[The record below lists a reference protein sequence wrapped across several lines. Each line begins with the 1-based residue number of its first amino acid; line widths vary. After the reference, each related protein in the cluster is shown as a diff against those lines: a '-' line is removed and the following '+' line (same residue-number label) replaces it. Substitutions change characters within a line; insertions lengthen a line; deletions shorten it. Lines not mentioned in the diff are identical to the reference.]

1 MIIKTSEETR
11 DDNIKLNSSY
21 ALIGVV
27 VVVAFTAG
35 TALLLVLYSNASPL
49 PPSFDYRAFAQEE
62 DNKTT
67 TTADNT
73 TNTTNL
79 SSNSTLIDF
88 VSNIEQIRAHLNAAM
103 MNKQTGNNSLA
114 QAHTMHPI
122 AEIYSSIEPQIANAN
137 MTLNQTLASNL
148 NELSQIVNSSTTD
161 EFNTQAQKINGLVNQ
176 TVKQVVP
183 VQTGDNS
190 TFGLAVVTDLLSIA
204 SEEYGEAIENGT
216 IKEIVEY
223 QDGQAF
229 VSRAQDLMIQMS
241 SSTGL
246 PQEKTP
252 EIQETNKLFSDL
264 NTAIQNKSS
273 PEVVDTSIRAI
284 IHKISEITGISE
296 ENLGGGG
303 GEEIN
308 CSPAAKSREIISE
321 IRTLLNQT
329 IQAHKQQNY
338 AEAEALAT
346 TAYLDNY
353 EFIEAPLAE
362 KDNALMEN
370 TEVMLRE
377 QLRQLIQNKV
387 SIEEL
392 QEHIDKI
399 NSDLDKAEELL
410 ATS

>member
-1 MIIKTSEETR
+1 MIRKTSEETR

-27 VVVAFTAG
+27 VVVAFAVA
-35 TALLLVLYSNASPL
+35 TALLILYSNTSPL
-49 PPSFDYRAFAQEE
+49 PSSFDYRVFAQQE

-67 TTADNT
+67 SADDT

-103 MNKQTGNNSLA
+103 MNKQAGNNSLA
-114 QAHTMHPI
+114 QAHTLHPI

-148 NELSQIVNSSTTD
+148 NELSQMVNSSTTD

-183 VQTGDNS
+183 VETVDNS
-190 TFGLAVVTDLLSIA
+190 TFGLAVVADLLSIA
-204 SEEYGEAIENGT
+204 SEEYGEAVENGT

-229 VSRAQDLMIQMS
+229 VSRAQDLMVQT
-241 SSTGL
+241 SSTGGL
-246 PQEKTP
+246 PPQEQTL

-273 PEVVDTSIRAI
+273 PELVDTSIRAI
-284 IHKISEITGISE
+284 IHEIS
-296 ENLGGGG
+296 
-303 GEEIN
+303 
-308 CSPAAKSREIISE
+308 K
-321 IRTLLNQT
+321 
-329 IQAHKQQNY
+329 
-338 AEAEALAT
+338 
-346 TAYLDNY
+346 
-353 EFIEAPLAE
+353 
-362 KDNALMEN
+362 
-370 TEVMLRE
+370 
-377 QLRQLIQNKV
+377 
-387 SIEEL
+387 
-392 QEHIDKI
+392 
-399 NSDLDKAEELL
+399 
-410 ATS
+410 

>member
-1 MIIKTSEETR
+1 MVIKTSKEMK

-21 ALIGVV
+21 VLIGVV

-35 TALLLVLYSNASPL
+35 TALLLILYNNISLL
-49 PPSFDYRAFAQEE
+49 PSSFDYKVFAQEE
-62 DNKTT
+62 DNGTVS
-67 TTADNT
+67 DNT
-73 TNTTNL
+73 TITNL
-79 SSNSTLIDF
+79 TNSNSTLIDF
-88 VSNIEQIRAHLNAAM
+88 VSNIEQIRAHLDAAM
-103 MNKQTGNNSLA
+103 MNKQSGNNSLA
-114 QAHTMHPI
+114 QAHTLHPI

-183 VQTGDNS
+183 VETGNNS
-190 TFGLAVVTDLLSIA
+190 TFGLAVVADLLSIA

-229 VSRAQDLMIQMS
+229 VSRAQDLMVQA

-246 PQEKTP
+246 LQEQTL

-284 IHKISEITGISE
+284 IQKIS
-296 ENLGGGG
+296 
-303 GEEIN
+303 
-308 CSPAAKSREIISE
+308 K
-321 IRTLLNQT
+321 
-329 IQAHKQQNY
+329 
-338 AEAEALAT
+338 
-346 TAYLDNY
+346 
-353 EFIEAPLAE
+353 
-362 KDNALMEN
+362 
-370 TEVMLRE
+370 
-377 QLRQLIQNKV
+377 
-387 SIEEL
+387 
-392 QEHIDKI
+392 
-399 NSDLDKAEELL
+399 
-410 ATS
+410 

>member
-1 MIIKTSEETR
+1 MIIKTSQGTR

-35 TALLLVLYSNASPL
+35 TALLLVLYSNTSLL
-49 PPSFDYRAFAQEE
+49 PPSFDYRAFAQKE

-73 TNTTNL
+73 TTTNL
-79 SSNSTLIDF
+79 TSSNSTLIDF
-88 VSNIEQIRAHLNAAM
+88 VSNIEQIRGHLNAAM

-176 TVKQVVP
+176 TVKQVIP
-183 VQTGDNS
+183 VQTANNS
-190 TFGLAVVTDLLSIA
+190 TFALAVVADLLSTA
-204 SEEYGEAIENGT
+204 SEEYDVAVENGT
-216 IKEIVEY
+216 ITNILEY

-229 VSRAQDLMIQMS
+229 VSRAQDLMVQAS

-246 PQEKTP
+246 PPQEQTP
-252 EIQETNKLFSDL
+252 DIEETNKLFSDL

-273 PEVVDTSIRAI
+273 PEAVDTSIRAI
-284 IHKISEITGISE
+284 IQKIS
-296 ENLGGGG
+296 
-303 GEEIN
+303 
-308 CSPAAKSREIISE
+308 K
-321 IRTLLNQT
+321 
-329 IQAHKQQNY
+329 
-338 AEAEALAT
+338 
-346 TAYLDNY
+346 
-353 EFIEAPLAE
+353 
-362 KDNALMEN
+362 
-370 TEVMLRE
+370 
-377 QLRQLIQNKV
+377 
-387 SIEEL
+387 
-392 QEHIDKI
+392 
-399 NSDLDKAEELL
+399 
-410 ATS
+410 